1 MDTFVLRGEVTAS
14 WTDDE
19 FLRFCL
25 DNPDLRIERN
35 SNLEVII
42 MSPVSTFGGFQ
53 SGEVFAQ
60 LADWNRQQHRGIV
73 FDSSAGFTLPDKSVL
88 SPDASWLSTEKWKNI
103 DEDEKNRFARVCPD
117 FVIEV
122 RSKSDSLNGLKNKMQ
137 SWLKNGV
144 ALAWLIDPLENTSY
158 IFKPNQP
165 EETIKGFKKK
175 ITGEGPV
182 AGFVLDL
189 STLKI

>member
-1 MDTFVLRGEVTAS
+1 
-14 WTDDE
+14 
-19 FLRFCL
+19 
-25 DNPDLRIERN
+25 
-35 SNLEVII
+35 
-42 MSPVSTFGGFQ
+42 VSTFGGFQ

-60 LADWNRQQHRGIV
+60 LADWNRQHRRGIV

-88 SPDASWLSTEKWKNI
+88 SPDASWLSTEKWQGV
-103 DEDEKNRFARVCPD
+103 DEEEKNRFAKICPD

-122 RSKSDSLNGLKNKMQ
+122 RSKSDSLIGLKNKMQ
-137 SWLKNGV
+137 NWLKNGV

-165 EETIKGFKKK
+165 EEIIKGFDKK
-175 ITGEGPV
+175 ITGEGLV
-182 AGFVLDL
+182 TGFTLDL